1 MIEEEAIVVAVEGD
15 YALLQTQR
23 QSACQSCSVN
33 KGCGTSV
40 LSKVV
45 GQRSSQIKV
54 KNTLNVSIGDHVVL
68 GIKENALVQG
78 SLLVYALPLVFM
90 LVFAVVAEIC
100 LRTVGMQNEFI
111 VILSAVFGF
120 VISIFVIRFGLY
132 RTSLRQQ
139 IQPKML
145 RIVQQDSVVKHDTM
159 LAP

>member
-1 MIEEEAIVVAVEGD
+1 MIEEEATVVAVEGE

-23 QSACQSCSVN
+23 QSACQSCSVK

-54 KNTLNVSIGDHVVL
+54 SNTLNVSVGDHVVL

-90 LVFAVVAEIC
+90 LVFAVVAEVWLSSI
-100 LRTVGMQNEFI
+100 GISNELLI
-111 VILSAVFGF
+111 ILFAVLGF
-120 VISIFVIRFGLY
+120 VTSIFVIRFGLF
-132 RTSLRQQ
+132 RTGLKQQ

-145 RIVQQDSVVKHDTM
+145 RIVQQNSVNSDTM